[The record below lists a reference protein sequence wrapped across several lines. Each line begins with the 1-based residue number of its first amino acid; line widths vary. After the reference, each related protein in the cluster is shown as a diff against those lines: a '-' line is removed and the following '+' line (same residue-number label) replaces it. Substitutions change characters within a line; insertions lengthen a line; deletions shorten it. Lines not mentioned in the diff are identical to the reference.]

1 MHMAS
6 RPEQQIPIA
15 DAWALTAMADRINDG
30 RYVKFVEYATDETGH
45 ATDVIAYRPNR
56 ELIRD
61 SIEKG
66 DPAVTDADRQMGV
79 RMADHFQ
86 GLMFTVLGGGS
97 HEFDEKIFK
106 LIQQDTIGANTGMA
120 FLACMGNRYH
130 KELTRERV
138 AESTT
143 RIGTSSQYQG
153 QVGGKIRCRVSILS
167 KFAGRTFDGSVIRAT
182 DGANLYFWTSSQLV
196 AHWPESEEFE
206 ITGTVKTHS
215 TDQNGHRETRLT
227 RVKIAM

>member
-1 MHMAS
+1 MS
-6 RPEQQIPIA
+6 VIKQIPIA
-15 DAWALTAMADRINDG
+15 DAWALVAMADRINDG
-30 RYVKFVEYATDETGH
+30 RYVKFLEYATDEQGL

-66 DPAVTDADRQMGV
+66 NPAVTESDRQIGA
-79 RMADHFQ
+79 RMANHFQ
-86 GLMFTVLGGGS
+86 GLMFTMLGGNT

-106 LIQQDTIGANTGMA
+106 LIQQDSVHAVTGMA
-120 FLACMGNRYH
+120 FMACMGARYH
-130 KELTRERV
+130 KELTRERM
-138 AESTT
+138 AESMS
-143 RIGTSSQYQG
+143 RIGTTSQYQG
-153 QVGGKIRCRVSILS
+153 QAGEKIRRRLSILS
-167 KFAGRTFDGSVIRAT
+167 KFAGRTFEGSVVRAS
-182 DGANLYFWTSSQLV
+182 DGNNLYFWTSSQLV

-206 ITGTVKTHS
+206 ITGTVKSHS